1 MSNEEKKVVVKFV
14 SGTTTEDVQLHIQQK
29 QKRSF
34 GNMIIGIG
42 TNGLQQKEP
51 DNIAKS
57 MNE

>member
-1 MSNEEKKVVVKFV
+1 MSNEEKKVV
-14 SGTTTEDVQLHIQQK
+14 GTATEDVQSYIQQK